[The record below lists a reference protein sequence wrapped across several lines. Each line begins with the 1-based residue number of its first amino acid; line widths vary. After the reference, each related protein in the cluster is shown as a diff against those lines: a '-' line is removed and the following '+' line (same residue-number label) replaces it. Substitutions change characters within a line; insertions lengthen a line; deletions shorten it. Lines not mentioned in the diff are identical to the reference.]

1 MCDNKPTT
9 SLLVHEVSRTYSG
22 DPVQPTTTTATA
34 AGSTTC
40 TADSTTAD
48 SEQELLVRLQVYYVW
63 PFPEEFKTNCTI
75 IILLIM
81 AVHYSNYTCVYVC

>member
-9 SLLVHEVSRTYSG
+9 SLLVHEVSRTYSD
-22 DPVQPTTTTATA
+22 DPVQPTTTT
-34 AGSTTC
+34 TTV
-40 TADSTTAD
+40 D

-75 IILLIM
+75 IIIFSM
-81 AVHYSNYTCVYVC
+81 RSIKIS